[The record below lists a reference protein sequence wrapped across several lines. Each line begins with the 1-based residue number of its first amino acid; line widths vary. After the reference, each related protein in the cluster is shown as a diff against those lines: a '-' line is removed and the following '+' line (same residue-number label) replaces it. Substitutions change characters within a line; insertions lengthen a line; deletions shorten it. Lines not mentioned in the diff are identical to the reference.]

1 MKKCI
6 NLSIGTTTITKRPD
20 TDPDVSYL
28 DQDGFESRRKEYE
41 NGHFGFIG
49 IIVRT
54 ELIGHIDTNPGKYFE
69 MSDNVITSLWGIESD
84 SGKDHIE
91 EIIQEMKSENK
102 SELLKMG
109 FSSEEIDQSLNNA
122 ETKEEW

>member
-6 NLSIGTTTITKRPD
+6 DLSIGTTMITKRPD

-28 DQDGFESRRKEYE
+28 DQEGFENRRKEYE
-41 NGHFGFIG
+41 AGHFGFIG

-54 ELIGHIDTNPGKYFE
+54 ELIGHIDQNPGKYFE
-69 MSDNVITSLWGIESD
+69 ISDNVITSLWGIESD

-91 EIIQEMKSENK
+91 EIISDLKSENK
-102 SELLKMG
+102 AELLKMG
-109 FSSEEIDQSLNNA
+109 FSSDEIDQSLNTA